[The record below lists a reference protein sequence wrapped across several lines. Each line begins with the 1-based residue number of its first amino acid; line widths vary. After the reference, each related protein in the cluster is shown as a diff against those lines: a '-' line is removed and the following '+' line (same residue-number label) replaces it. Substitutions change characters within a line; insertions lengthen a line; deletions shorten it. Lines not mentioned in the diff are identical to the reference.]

1 MYKFHHNKI
10 VNIISN
16 SLVYSAITLILSGSL
31 VILISLAN
39 GSAPNS
45 FGIYG

>member
-16 SLVYSAITLILSGSL
+16 SLIYSALTLIISGSL
-31 VILISLAN
+31 VVLIAVAN
-39 GSAPNS
+39 GNVPTS

>member
-16 SLVYSAITLILSGSL
+16 SLVYSAITLIVSCSVIILTAL
-31 VILISLAN
+31 VN
-39 GSAPNS
+39 GNVPNS

>member
-10 VNIISN
+10 VNIMSN
-16 SLVYSAITLILSGSL
+16 VAVYSAVSVVITCSIIIIAS
-31 VILISLAN
+31 VVN
-39 GSAPNS
+39 GNTPTS

>member
-16 SLVYSAITLILSGSL
+16 VAVYSAVSLIVTCSL
-31 VILISLAN
+31 TILVALVN
-39 GSAPNS
+39 GNIPTS

>member
-16 SLVYSAITLILSGSL
+16 SLVYSAITLIISGSL
-31 VILISLAN
+31 LILISLVN
-39 GSAPNS
+39 GDVPNS